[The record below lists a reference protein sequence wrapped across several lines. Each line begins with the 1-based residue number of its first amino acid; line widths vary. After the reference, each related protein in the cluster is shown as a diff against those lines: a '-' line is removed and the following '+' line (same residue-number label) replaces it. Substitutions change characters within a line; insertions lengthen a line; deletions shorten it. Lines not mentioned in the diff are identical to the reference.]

1 MTAPPARAFETAA
14 FAEGFG
20 ELLRWRRDVRRFR
33 SDPVP
38 PALVTR
44 LLEAAI
50 LAPSVGLSQP
60 WRFLR
65 VESLGRRAAIRD
77 EFEFCN
83 AEAAATYTDERAA
96 QYRALKLEGLAE
108 APVHLGVCVAEV
120 PEAGHGLGRATQPET
135 LRDSVVCAIH
145 TLWLAARVEGLGV
158 GWISILRPRIAE
170 RILDAPPGWRL
181 VAYLVIGWP
190 QDSVDEP
197 ELARQG
203 WESRRRL
210 ETFVEER

>member
-1 MTAPPARAFETAA
+1 MTAHPAQPFETAT
-14 FAEGFG
+14 FAEGFAA
-20 ELLRWRRDVRRFR
+20 LLHWRRDVRRFR
-33 SDPVP
+33 PDPVP

-65 VESLGRRAAIRD
+65 VESAARRAAIRA
-77 EFEFCN
+77 EFKACN
-83 AEAAATYTDERAA
+83 IEAAAIYADARAA

-108 APVHLGVCVAEV
+108 APVHLAVCMDSA
-120 PEAGHGLGRATQPET
+120 PRSGHGLGRQTQPET

-145 TLWLAARVEGLGV
+145 TLWLAARIEGLGV
-158 GWISILRPRIAE
+158 GWISILRPHIVE
-170 RILDAPPGWRL
+170 GILDVPPSWRL
-181 VAYLVIGWP
+181 VAYLAIGWP
-190 QDSVDEP
+190 QSSADEP

-203 WESRRRL
+203 WESRHSL
-210 ETFVEER
+210 ETCVEVR